1 VIRLIHLDSGETVHR
16 MPRRPSPRSVSQVS
30 ASPRRS
36 GTKNGTSRQRPWM
49 PAWAWALVLTGG
61 LGLMLLIRFLGLDD
75 WDRLRMQ
82 AEASSRAGDLSKALG
97 LWRRINAGSA
107 ATGATYL
114 GEGRACL
121 AQGLAAQAERV
132 LRRAAAATPGELETW
147 LLLLE
152 ILRVEDRPLEA
163 FHLGWEALDAIS
175 PEDRPELLRELTLA
189 ALTDLPDNLARET
202 LRRWIKV
209 DPGDIDARVA
219 LLRRIGAEPR
229 SDDPDRA
236 ARLAELSELLVSHPG
251 HVGVREAL
259 VTALADAGEPER
271 GRTLLESWPADQR
284 DGRYWRLRGR
294 WNLEHDHQ
302 PDQAARALRTA
313 LVDFPQD
320 WRTHYRLA
328 RALQA
333 VNHTVEAQ
341 HEAEAVGRIRELL
354 DPLTLG
360 PRLDASFVHLDD
372 RAALGTL
379 AELCDRAGLTRL
391 AQAWRDIGP
400 VRAGDRPESRG
411 GVKRA
416 PDEHNTGIPPD
427 PANHDFPSRS
437 TFPQGNELGGRATR
451 SRFLSR
457 GCHPDHSSLVRDDEC
472 PVVSTVFRPDA
483 ITLSFRDPITSGRGP
498 ASLGF
503 LSKVDAVCG

>member
-1 VIRLIHLDSGETVHR
+1 
-16 MPRRPSPRSVSQVS
+16 
-30 ASPRRS
+30 
-36 GTKNGTSRQRPWM
+36 
-49 PAWAWALVLTGG
+49 
-61 LGLMLLIRFLGLDD
+61 MLLIRFLGLEDG
-75 WDRLRMQ
+75 DRLRVR
-82 AEASSRAGDLSKALG
+82 AEASSRAGDWSKALG
-97 LWRRINAGSA
+97 LWRRINAGSG

-121 AQGLAAQAERV
+121 AQGLAAQAERA
-132 LRRAAAATPGELETW
+132 LRRAATATPGEPEVW

-152 ILRVEDRPLEA
+152 ILRVEDRPLDA
-163 FHLGWEALDAIS
+163 FRLGWEALDALS
-175 PEDRPELLRELTLA
+175 PENRIELLRELTLA

-202 LRRWIKV
+202 LSRWIEA

-219 LLRRIGAEPR
+219 YLRRIGFEPR

-236 ARLAELSELLVSHPG
+236 ARLAELSKLLASHPG

-302 PDQAARALRTA
+302 PDQAARALRAA

-328 RALQA
+328 RALQIEKR
-333 VNHTVEAQ
+333 TVEAQ
-341 HEAEAVGRIRELL
+341 QEAEAVGRIRELL

-372 RAALGTL
+372 PAALGTL

-391 AQAWRDIGP
+391 AQAWRH
-400 VRAGDRPESRG
+400 RRTAT
-411 GVKRA
+411 A
-416 PDEHNTGIPPD
+416 PGLP
-427 PANHDFPSRS
+427 
-437 TFPQGNELGGRATR
+437 GR
-451 SRFLSR
+451 SRFLEPADVSPGQR
-457 GCHPDHSSLVRDDEC
+457 TGWPGNMAAVLVTR
-472 PVVSTVFRPDA
+472 
-483 ITLSFRDPITSGRGP
+483 LSPG
-498 ASLGF
+498 
-503 LSKVDAVCG
+503 